1 MKEGKIMELIILV
14 IGMIAAFLAGA
25 YVRKPFAVVRK
36 EQREPMEAE
45 PEKETGKLPILE
57 QLANMLSYDGRPQ
70 GDE

>member
-25 YVRKPFAVVRK
+25 YVRKPFAFVRK
-36 EQREPMEAE
+36 EQREPIEAE
-45 PEKETGKLPILE
+45 PEEETGKLPISE

>member
-1 MKEGKIMELIILV
+1 MELVIFA

-25 YVRKPFAVVRK
+25 YVRKPFAFVRK
-36 EQREPMEAE
+36 EQREPIEAE
-45 PEKETGKLPILE
+45 PEKETGKLPIPE